1 MTLPPGGASERSLSP
16 RRVFL
21 DPDPSLR
28 ARRATDC
35 VLLVWSIVGLVGL
48 GVLEDSKPAVESAL
62 ARLFAALP
70 GWFDSGWRFLSD
82 LPLLWAVVLVVVA
95 LAQRRYRLAGSA
107 GLAVV
112 CAIGLAL
119 VSARLLLGHW
129 PSFTELL
136 ATDGSQPSFPAARLA
151 LAAAVIIAV
160 AAYAVVPVRRIG
172 SWMITLGAAGT
183 LAAGLASPFGTL
195 AALVVGVAAAAC
207 ARLVFGTSA
216 GQPSVEEISDGLAAL
231 GAPVSDLHPIERQR
245 TGVFTLL
252 GVDERQ
258 RRVLVRVYGRDAY
271 DNQLLARLW
280 RAALY
285 RDARPSVG
293 TSRAR
298 AAEREALVTLLAE
311 RAGVPTWGVLVVGR
325 SRDDDGLLAL
335 SPADGDRALAE
346 VPTEQLDDS
355 ALAGAWQALGRLH
368 GANCA
373 HGQIDPSTVVVGSA
387 ELKFVDWTSAI
398 VTPTEDQRLAD
409 RAALVASL
417 ACSAGPDRAVASA
430 AVALGEDG
438 AGRTLPYLQVAAFDS
453 TLRSALK
460 SAAIEADDLRE
471 RLAGQIGAQPPELI
485 KLRRLTWGTAIQTA
499 LLVFAAFALIGGLA
513 SLDLAT
519 VVDQWRDA
527 DWSWIIA
534 GFILA
539 QAPRFTQAITTL
551 GSVAATLPYLPV
563 YMMQLATGFM
573 NLALPS
579 SIARM
584 TINVR
589 FFQRN
594 GVPPAAAVTAG
605 VIDSFA
611 GNAVQVLLLILM
623 LVFSESALD
632 LNANVDT
639 GGSAGHLIA
648 ALLIALIV
656 GVVALVA
663 IGRVRRLIVERV
675 RRWWPDVRDGVVSLR
690 ASRKL
695 AYLVGGAV
703 ATELLFAAALAACV
717 RAFGYD
723 FAFAD
728 LLLINISVS
737 LFASLIPVP
746 GGIGVTEGA
755 LIVGLTGLG
764 MSDEAA
770 FAAVITYRLGTFYLP
785 PIWGWFAMQWLRRN
799 RLL

>member
-1 MTLPPGGASERSLSP
+1 MSLSPRGARERSLPP

-35 VLLVWSIVGLVGL
+35 LLLVWSVVGLVGL
-48 GVLEDSKPAVESAL
+48 GVLEDSKPAVEAAL

-70 GWFDSGWRFLSD
+70 GWFDSGWRFLFD

-119 VSARLLLGHW
+119 VSARFLSGDW
-129 PSFTELL
+129 PSLTQLF
-136 ATDGSQPSFPAARLA
+136 ATDGSQPSFPAVRLA

-160 AAYAVVPVRRIG
+160 GADAAVPVRRIG

-183 LAAGLASPFGTL
+183 LAAGLASPFGTI

-207 ARLVFGTSA
+207 ARLAFGTSA
-216 GQPSVEEISDGLAAL
+216 GQPSVGEISDGLAAL
-231 GAPVSDLHPIERQR
+231 GAPVSDLHPIERQQ

-258 RRVLVRVYGRDAY
+258 RRVIVRVYGRDAY
-271 DNQLLARLW
+271 DNQLVARLW
-280 RAALY
+280 RAALF
-285 RDARPSVG
+285 RDARLSVG

-325 SRDDDGLLAL
+325 TRDDDGLLAL
-335 SPADGDRALAE
+335 LPADGDRPLAD
-346 VPTEQLDDS
+346 VPAEQLDDCV
-355 ALAGAWQALGRLH
+355 LAGAWQALERLH

-373 HGQIDPSTVVVGSA
+373 HGQINPSTLVVGNA
-387 ELKFVDWTSAI
+387 EPKIVDWTSAI
-398 VTPTEDQRLAD
+398 VTPSEDQRLAD
-409 RAALVASL
+409 RAALLASL
-417 ACSAGPDRAVASA
+417 ACSADPDRAVASA

-438 AGRTLPYLQVAAFDS
+438 AGRTLPYLQTAAFDS

-460 SAAIEADDLRE
+460 SAAIEIDDLRE
-471 RLAGQIGAQPPELI
+471 RLAQQIGTQPPELI
-485 KLRRLTWGTAIQTA
+485 KLRRLTWASAIQTG
-499 LLVFAAFALIGGLA
+499 LLVFAAIAVISGLA

-527 DWSWIIA
+527 SWWWITA
-534 GFILA
+534 GFVLA

-551 GSVAATLPYLPV
+551 GSVAASLPYLPV

-589 FFQRN
+589 FFQRH

-611 GNAVQVLLLILM
+611 GNAVQLLLLIMM
-623 LVFSESALD
+623 LLFSQSALD
-632 LNANVDT
+632 LNANIDT
-639 GGSAGHLIA
+639 GGSSGHLIA

-663 IGRVRRLIVERV
+663 IGRVRRAIVERV

-695 AYLVGGAV
+695 AYLLGGAV
-703 ATELLFAAALAACV
+703 ATELLFAAALGACV
-717 RAFGYD
+717 QAFGYD
-723 FAFAD
+723 FAFGD
-728 LLLINISVS
+728 LLLINLSVS

-746 GGIGVTEGA
+746 GGIG
-755 LIVGLTGLG
+755 
-764 MSDEAA
+764 A

>member
-1 MTLPPGGASERSLSP
+1 MSLSA
-16 RRVFL
+16 
-21 DPDPSLR
+21 SM
-28 ARRATDC
+28 AA
-35 VLLVWSIVGLVGL
+35 
-48 GVLEDSKPAVESAL
+48 KL
-62 ARLFAALP
+62 A
-70 GWFDSGWRFLSD
+70 W
-82 LPLLWAVVLVVVA
+82 
-95 LAQRRYRLAGSA
+95 
-107 GLAVV
+107 
-112 CAIGLAL
+112 
-119 VSARLLLGHW
+119 
-129 PSFTELL
+129 
-136 ATDGSQPSFPAARLA
+136 
-151 LAAAVIIAV
+151 
-160 AAYAVVPVRRIG
+160 
-172 SWMITLGAAGT
+172 
-183 LAAGLASPFGTL
+183 
-195 AALVVGVAAAAC
+195 
-207 ARLVFGTSA
+207 
-216 GQPSVEEISDGLAAL
+216 SDG
-231 GAPVSDLHPIERQR
+231 
-245 TGVFTLL
+245 
-252 GVDERQ
+252 
-258 RRVLVRVYGRDAY
+258 DAI
-271 DNQLLARLW
+271 
-280 RAALY
+280 
-285 RDARPSVG
+285 
-293 TSRAR
+293 
-298 AAEREALVTLLAE
+298 LVTPLGNE
-311 RAGVPTWGVLVVGR
+311 FGR
-325 SRDDDGLLAL
+325 G
-335 SPADGDRALAE
+335 G
-346 VPTEQLDDS
+346 
-355 ALAGAWQALGRLH
+355 
-368 GANCA
+368 
-373 HGQIDPSTVVVGSA
+373 
-387 ELKFVDWTSAI
+387 
-398 VTPTEDQRLAD
+398 
-409 RAALVASL
+409 
-417 ACSAGPDRAVASA
+417 
-430 AVALGEDG
+430 
-438 AGRTLPYLQVAAFDS
+438 
-453 TLRSALK
+453 
-460 SAAIEADDLRE
+460 AAIEADDLRD

-648 ALLIALIV
+648 ALLVALIV
-656 GVVALVA
+656 GVVALLA

-703 ATELLFAAALAACV
+703 ATELLFAAALGACV

-728 LLLINISVS
+728 MLLINISVS

>member
-1 MTLPPGGASERSLSP
+1 MSLSPGGASERSLSP

-28 ARRATDC
+28 ARRATDGL
-35 VLLVWSIVGLVGL
+35 LLVWSILGLVGL
-48 GVLEDSKPAVESAL
+48 AVLEDSKPAVEAAL

-82 LPLLWAVVLVVVA
+82 FPLLWAVVLVGVA
-95 LAQRRYRLAGSA
+95 LAQRRHRLAGSA
-107 GLAVV
+107 ALAAV
-112 CAIGLAL
+112 CAMALAL
-119 VSARLLLGHW
+119 VSARFLSGDW
-129 PSFTELL
+129 PSLTELF
-136 ATDGSQPSFPAARLA
+136 ATDGSQPSFPAVHLA

-160 AAYAVVPVRRIG
+160 AADAAAPVRRIG
-172 SWMITLGAAGT
+172 SWMITIGAAGT
-183 LAAGLASPFGTL
+183 LAAGLASPFGTI

-207 ARLVFGTSA
+207 ARLAFGTSA
-216 GQPSVEEISDGLAAL
+216 GQPSVGEIGDGLAAI
-231 GAPVSDLHPIERQR
+231 GAPVSDLHPIDRQQ

-252 GVDERQ
+252 GVDERG
-258 RRVLVRVYGRDAY
+258 RRVIVRVFGRDAY

-298 AAEREALVTLLAE
+298 AAEREALVSLLAE

-335 SPADGDRALAE
+335 LPADGDRPLAE
-346 VPTEQLDDS
+346 VPAEQLDDS
-355 ALAGAWQALGRLH
+355 ALTGAWQALDRLH

-373 HGQIDPSTVVVGSA
+373 HGRINPSTLFVGDVQ
-387 ELKFVDWTSAI
+387 LKIVDWTHAI
-398 VTPTEDQRLAD
+398 VTPTEDQRMAD
-409 RAALVASL
+409 RAALLACL
-417 ACSAGPDRAVASA
+417 ACSVGLDRAVASA
-430 AVALGEDG
+430 VVSLGEED
-438 AGRTLPYLQVAAFDS
+438 AERTLPYLQTAAFDS
-453 TLRSALK
+453 TLRAALK
-460 SAAIEADDLRE
+460 AAEIEVDDLRE
-471 RLAGQIGAQPPELI
+471 HLAHEVGARPPELVR
-485 KLRRLTWGTAIQTA
+485 LRRLTWGSAVQTG

-527 DWSWIIA
+527 SWGWIVA
-534 GFILA
+534 GFVLA

-551 GSVAATLPYLPV
+551 GSVAAPLPYLPV

-584 TINVR
+584 AINVR
-589 FFQRN
+589 FFQRH

-611 GNAVQVLLLILM
+611 GNAVQVLLLTLM
-623 LVFSESALD
+623 LLFSESALD
-632 LNANVDT
+632 LNANVET
-639 GGSAGHLIA
+639 SGPAGHLIA
-648 ALLIALIV
+648 ALVIVLIV
-656 GVVALVA
+656 GVVAVVA
-663 IGRVRRLIVERV
+663 IGRVRRLIVERI
-675 RRWWPDVRDGVVSLR
+675 RRWWPDVRAGVVSLR

-695 AYLVGGAV
+695 AYLIGGAV
-703 ATELLFAAALAACV
+703 ATELLFAGALGACV
-717 RAFGYD
+717 QAFGYD
-723 FAFAD
+723 FAFGD
-728 LLLINISVS
+728 LLLINITVS

-770 FAAVITYRLGTFYLP
+770 FAAAITYRLCTFYLP